1 MDLTNFTLDQRKA
14 IVSEGSN
21 ILVSA
26 GAGSGKTQVLT
37 ARVVYFVSEKHYSLD
52 QFLILTFTKL
62 AAGEMKE
69 RIRKKLTEEGLLDA
83 ANQVD
88 SANICTFDSYALNLV
103 KRYHFILNVSPNVS
117 IIDKTIIDV
126 KKRDII
132 EDIFERLYKER
143 DEEFCQ
149 MIEHFCLKDDKDI
162 RELILKVYD
171 VALLETKTN
180 EYLDNFEEIYYSEGK
195 LEKITDLLLKKM
207 DKLRVE
213 LKESIENIPP
223 EIPTKDK
230 LDKANHYAAE
240 IYKFLFKAKTYDEM
254 ISAFNNIDPDDH
266 SNFQGSNKDWSEQT
280 KEKVDSFKKAQD
292 SLCKFFKSL
301 PANKVEAFKE
311 LSDTKPY
318 SKTIIRIVKELDER
332 LISFKNEKGVYE
344 FSDIAKMASKLVEE
358 NEKVR
363 EEIKSSLKMIMI
375 DEYQDTSSLQDDF
388 IKQIADHN
396 VYMVGDVKQSIYR
409 FRNAD
414 VSIFMKKYSD
424 YKKNGTGQVIDMN
437 KNFRSRREVLDDINY
452 IFEQLMSKDHGGA
465 NYRDEHMIQFGNDKY
480 LEAGNKGSDSHMRR
494 LLYED
499 NGDSKTT
506 EARTIALDIIEKI
519 NSGYKVM
526 EIKKEKDKNGKE
538 IETPSLRPVSFS
550 DFCILMDRGG
560 AFDDYQRV
568 FNEMRLPIYVEN
580 DKDISSDDIVLV
592 LTNLLRMVDF
602 VLREGFDYKDAH
614 FKKAWLSLARSFVF
628 AYSDEKIYEIFK
640 KGDLA
645 HESITGKI
653 REIVLNN
660 FNSVPY
666 ELLEKLIF
674 ELDIYSRCIAL
685 GEVEANHKYLDYFL
699 EMFKNMSDLGYG
711 ISDFISFMENV
722 DDLDLG
728 LKLSSTGT
736 SLDSVRI
743 MNIHKSK
750 GLEFNIVY
758 LSGLYKSFNKTDN
771 NKRYSLSKE
780 FGLIVP
786 KGPHKANIVKIVNND
801 YESKEDASEKIRQLY
816 VALTRTREQLI
827 VLEKKEEGLNVD
839 EKEIESKKNF
849 IKVNYI
855 NYANG
860 TLDYDSF
867 LSLLDKEG
875 FEPTFQFLMMN
886 EEERRKIAIEESIEY
901 FVEKADLIEDVSKL
915 DSFHLMLSAV
925 KDSFKFVSQELP
937 ESDETPIIK
946 NLPPKKEHMPL
957 EIKPL
962 SLEYRAEETKR
973 ASKKLNLDANRDSL
987 SFGTDLHF
995 LFETTDFINPD
1006 FSLMSPYE
1014 RKIVERFLSNPFM
1027 SLVKDGKI
1035 YKEYQYEDEEN
1046 NVKGTIDLMIVYK
1059 DHIDVIDYK
1068 TKSIDDMSY
1077 DKQIGAYMDYVQ
1089 KTFKKKTNGYLYS
1102 LLTGE
1107 CKTH

>member
-1 MDLTNFTLDQRKA
+1 MDLTNFTLDQRRA
-14 IVSEGSN
+14 VMSEGSN

-69 RIRKKLTEEGLLDA
+69 RIRKKLTEEGLLEA

-103 KRYHFILNVSPNVS
+103 KKYHFILNVSPNVS

-132 EDIFERLYKER
+132 EEIFERLYKER
-143 DEEFCQ
+143 DKEFCE

-180 EYLDNFEEIYYSEGK
+180 EYLDNFEEIYYSDSE
-195 LEKITDLLLKKM
+195 LEKIMDFLLKKM
-207 DKLRVE
+207 DELRIE
-213 LKESIENIPP
+213 LKESIENIPS

-230 LDKANHYAAE
+230 LDKAKHYATE

-254 ISAFNNIDPDDH
+254 ISAFNNIDPNDH
-266 SNFQGSNKDWSEQT
+266 SNFQWSSKDWSEQT
-280 KEKVDSFKKAQD
+280 KEKVNSFKKAQD
-292 SLCKFFKSL
+292 SLCKFFKPL
-301 PANKVEAFKE
+301 PINKAEVFKD

-318 SKTIIRIVKELDER
+318 SKTIIRIIKELDEK
-332 LISFKNEKGVYE
+332 LISFKSEKGVYE
-344 FSDIAKMASKLVEE
+344 FSDIAKMASKMVEE

-388 IKQIADHN
+388 IKQIADNN

-424 YKKNGTGQVIDMN
+424 YKMNGTGQVIDMN

-480 LEAGNKGSDSHMRR
+480 LMAGNKGSDSHMRR

-499 NGDSKTT
+499 NGDTKTI
-506 EARTIALDIIEKI
+506 EATTIALDIIEKM

-526 EIKKEKDKNGKE
+526 EIRKEKDENGKE
-538 IETPSLRPVSFS
+538 IETPSLRPVRFS

-568 FNEMRLPIYVEN
+568 FNEMKLPIYVEN

-602 VLREGFDYKDAH
+602 VSKEGFDYKDAH

-628 AYSDEKIYEIFK
+628 AYSDQQIYEIFK

-653 REIVLNN
+653 REIVLDS
-660 FNSVPY
+660 FNRTPY
-666 ELLEKLIF
+666 ELFEKLIF
-674 ELDIYSRCIAL
+674 ELDIYSRCITL
-685 GEVEANHKYLDYFL
+685 GDIEANHKYLDYFL
-699 EMFKNMSDLGYG
+699 EMFKNMSDLGYD
-711 ISDFISFMENV
+711 IPDFISFMENV
-722 DDLDLG
+722 NDLDLG

-758 LSGLYKSFNKTDN
+758 LSGLYKSFNKTD
-771 NKRYSLSKE
+771 
-780 FGLIVP
+780 
-786 KGPHKANIVKIVNND
+786 
-801 YESKEDASEKIRQLY
+801 
-816 VALTRTREQLI
+816 
-827 VLEKKEEGLNVD
+827 
-839 EKEIESKKNF
+839 
-849 IKVNYI
+849 
-855 NYANG
+855 
-860 TLDYDSF
+860 
-867 LSLLDKEG
+867 
-875 FEPTFQFLMMN
+875 TF
-886 EEERRKIAIEESIEY
+886 
-901 FVEKADLIEDVSKL
+901 
-915 DSFHLMLSAV
+915 
-925 KDSFKFVSQELP
+925 
-937 ESDETPIIK
+937 
-946 NLPPKKEHMPL
+946 
-957 EIKPL
+957 
-962 SLEYRAEETKR
+962 
-973 ASKKLNLDANRDSL
+973 
-987 SFGTDLHF
+987 
-995 LFETTDFINPD
+995 
-1006 FSLMSPYE
+1006 
-1014 RKIVERFLSNPFM
+1014 
-1027 SLVKDGKI
+1027 
-1035 YKEYQYEDEEN
+1035 
-1046 NVKGTIDLMIVYK
+1046 
-1059 DHIDVIDYK
+1059 
-1068 TKSIDDMSY
+1068 
-1077 DKQIGAYMDYVQ
+1077 
-1089 KTFKKKTNGYLYS
+1089 
-1102 LLTGE
+1102 
-1107 CKTH
+1107 